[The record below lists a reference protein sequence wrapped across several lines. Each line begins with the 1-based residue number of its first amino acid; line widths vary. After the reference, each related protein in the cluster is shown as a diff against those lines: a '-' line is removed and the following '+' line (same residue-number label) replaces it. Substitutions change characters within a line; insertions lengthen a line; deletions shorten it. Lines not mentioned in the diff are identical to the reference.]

1 MFKRPKTDFWTVG
14 VVPEKLSH
22 LTPERLRELRDQ
34 IQWMPLA
41 GDWQYDAD
49 PFGVRDGDRLHVF
62 VEHFDYRSKKGEL
75 RRLTL
80 TLSTGVWTAPQCV
93 LQLPCHLSYPF
104 VLHHEG
110 QWWMVPESSQAG
122 EIALYRA
129 AGGADDPTSAW
140 TRVAPLLAGV
150 PGVDASVVL
159 HDGLWWMFYA
169 VIGPNKKDQRELH
182 VAHAPALTGPWT
194 VHAGNPVLTSEQGA
208 RPAGT
213 PFVGRDGKIHLPVQD
228 RRSGYGS
235 GARLLRFDSLSPSSI
250 QLEDLRTV
258 YTGDL
263 AHADFPD
270 GLHTLSAC
278 GDLTLL
284 DVKRID
290 RSRTRTL
297 IDMKRRLRRALR
309 RVMP

>member
-1 MFKRPKTDFWTVG
+1 MLKRPKTDFWTVG

-22 LTPERLRELRDQ
+22 LTPERLRALKDQ

-41 GDWQYDAD
+41 GDWQYYAD
-49 PFGVRDGDRLHVF
+49 PFGLREGDRLHVF

-80 TLSTGVWTAPQCV
+80 DLATGTWTAPVCV

-104 VLHHEG
+104 VLQHEG

-129 AGGADDPTSAW
+129 DGPSEDPTSRW
-140 TRVAPLLAGV
+140 TRVGPLLADV
-150 PGVDASVVL
+150 PGVDASL
-159 HDGLWWMFYA
+159 IQHDGRWWMFYA
-169 VIGPNKKDQRELH
+169 VIGPHKKDQRELH
-182 VAHAPALTGPWT
+182 VAHAPELTGPWS
-194 VHAGNPVLTSEQGA
+194 VHPANPVLTSEQGA
-208 RPAGT
+208 RPGGT

-228 RRSGYGS
+228 RRFGYGS
-235 GARLLRFDSLSPSSI
+235 GARLVRVDGLSPSAI
-250 QLEDLRTV
+250 EVQDLGTR

-263 AHADFPD
+263 AHSDFPD
-270 GLHTLSAC
+270 GLHTLTAC
-278 GDLTLL
+278 GDVTLL

-290 RSRTRTL
+290 RSRARTL
-297 IDMKRRLRRALR
+297 IDMKRRFRRAVR